1 MYIHMHMYAFFKLDP
16 STMDRIELAFRRFD
30 LNNDGFL
37 SQDEFRQ
44 VNMNNTW

>member
-1 MYIHMHMYAFFKLDP
+1 MYIHMHMDAFFQLDP

-37 SQDEFRQ
+37 SRDEFGQ
-44 VNMNNTW
+44 VNMNNT

>member
-1 MYIHMHMYAFFKLDP
+1 MDAFFQLDP

-37 SQDEFRQ
+37 SRDEFGQ
-44 VNMNNTW
+44 VNMHNTW

>member
-1 MYIHMHMYAFFKLDP
+1 MLLEAKGTG
-16 STMDRIELAFRRFD
+16 STPNPIDTRKTKNRRFD